1 MIKEW
6 IFVKLSEKKQ
16 NLTIMFSLKGKY
28 FMIFQKIKLNFRG
41 LGTCLRMDSETDFF
55 IFYISSN
62 IFNDVFWLFLAVF
75 WLFFGCFYFI
85 FRFLDSSIISKNDF
99 WCFYHL

>member
-41 LGTCLRMDSETDFF
+41 LGTCLRMDSETDFLFF
-55 IFYISSN
+55 IYLQTFSMM
-62 IFNDVFWLFLAVF
+62 FFGCFLVVFWLFLLHF
-75 WLFFGCFYFI
+75 SFFRLIY
-85 FRFLDSSIISKNDF
+85 N
-99 WCFYHL
+99 

>member
-6 IFVKLSEKKQ
+6 IFVKLSEKKKQ

-41 LGTCLRMDSETDFF
+41 LGACLRMDSETDFLFF
-55 IFYISSN
+55 IYLQTFSTM
-62 IFNDVFWLFLAVF
+62 FFGCF

-85 FRFLDSSIISKNDF
+85 FRF
-99 WCFYHL
+99 